1 VFLSVVFGIGRL
13 LRRVFIVGIVAL
25 AAYVS
30 AGRQFMPA
38 VAEYTQFVEEKVFEL
53 TGLPVNIT
61 SLTGSFSGFNPTIE
75 VSGLSLLVTEDQV
88 GAAAEPAGLLFD
100 RATLTLDVPASL
112 WQRRWVLEEF
122 EVADLEVALR
132 QSADG
137 LWQLRGVSGATPQ
150 RVNMAELYSILL
162 GVSYL
167 QLSDV
172 VLSLEPNAGD
182 AVVVDIV
189 DARIQN
195 RENEHVILLDARIDG
210 VRQPLQ
216 FSYEG
221 TGATLADASAYAYA
235 NIPTGDYL
243 PLFESL
249 LPAAVQPAI
258 AGVNALDAGG
268 EVWLEIADG
277 KLIEATATLD
287 IESLELLRP
296 TAREALT
303 TELSSFRSVATIR
316 QSAELL
322 ATDGTNPRFEFV
334 IQANQG
340 KWDGEEWGTFSA
352 GFVVRQNDEVE
363 LRADSVDIARV
374 LSLTRR
380 MASAGFIPLSDAQ
393 INTLN
398 DLSPRGLINNLSV
411 KLTAQEKAA
420 SPLEALSGPIQK
432 LSLRANTESGA
443 IESIGGIPTLDGVT
457 GYLEIDYDGQTQ
469 RASGFAEIDTP
480 FLRMNLPNI
489 YTRDWLYEYV
499 NGRIDFLSKFEA
511 GLDLTLSSNTIIAE
525 STNTTGRVQFT
536 SQLVRPID
544 GNPQSNIELL
554 IGVERMRADDRYLYL
569 PDGPKIEQGLKSTMA
584 WVGGAALDGTFFDS
598 GAILRGSMLPG
609 SDPAA
614 KTFQSFYRLRDGTIR
629 YAEGW
634 PEIEGVEAFVS
645 TADSLIDV
653 VVTAG
658 NSHGLSLDG
667 ARGTVRPAV
676 DEGGERRNRLFV
688 EGGAT
693 GLTQDALNFLSASP
707 LPDGLVDTVNNWR
720 AAGDAQVA
728 IDVHLLLGSGEPV
741 DVRTELSIDEN
752 NLALLDYGLDVS
764 ALSGQVVFDTRT
776 GLDSSNLQGQ
786 LFGSPVSLQLG
797 SAQSDRVIE
806 TITLAASGR
815 VAPQQLADLAL
826 TSPLI
831 DSMLSQT
838 DGVLEFT
845 SQLFIEQGGESLY
858 PTTLEIQST
867 LEGVSIV
874 GPDPLYKEAGTP
886 VAFDLTLGFG
896 ENRQWHRGK
905 LGERLEFDLSF
916 EDTALTQGLV
926 FLGESPTQLSVLKQN
941 PFDGLVVLGGL
952 SAADFEEWDGFV
964 TQFTE
969 TLRTLATSE
978 GVLDESS
985 YGVEG
990 FAENLGFIDISV
1002 NELGLLGQSFA
1013 KQSLR
1018 IRPDIETKDWLIDL
1032 AGPEL
1037 EGHVEAP
1044 FAEGEML
1051 VSLQKLRLAGG
1062 ESSTIGPQLIEED
1075 SADTDPVDSLAELD
1089 PRQFPAMRF
1098 SAREIVIG
1106 DSPYGSWR
1114 FRLKPE
1120 AVGAEFSQLAFDF
1133 RGLQLEA
1140 QYLSAEQIDNWD
1152 AEGEESE
1159 ESETA
1164 SDQMPAPSF
1173 YWHFDGQTHRSEFNG
1188 QLHVA
1193 DLGEVLRA
1201 NGYAPSLVSN
1211 AGDFESQLE
1220 WQGTPAFFNA
1230 ENLSGEIKIDIR
1242 EGRFLQGAGGA
1253 GALKLISILNF
1264 DAIMRRLRFSDDL
1277 LRSGLAFDQIDG
1289 HLVLEQGQVQIQDRL
1304 VISGPSSLYQI
1315 TGDVDLVAETIVGEM
1330 YVTLPVSDNI
1340 PWLGLLTANIPIA
1353 VGAYLFDRIFGDQ
1366 VDSLTSAAYTLDGP
1380 WENLEPQFKQ
1390 AFGSPDSPSA
1400 AGAQELPQAR

>member
-1 VFLSVVFGIGRL
+1 
-13 LRRVFIVGIVAL
+13 
-25 AAYVS
+25 
-30 AGRQFMPA
+30 
-38 VAEYTQFVEEKVFEL
+38 
-53 TGLPVNIT
+53 
-61 SLTGSFSGFNPTIE
+61 
-75 VSGLSLLVTEDQV
+75 
-88 GAAAEPAGLLFD
+88 
-100 RATLTLDVPASL
+100 
-112 WQRRWVLEEF
+112 
-122 EVADLEVALR
+122 
-132 QSADG
+132 
-137 LWQLRGVSGATPQ
+137 
-150 RVNMAELYSILL
+150 
-162 GVSYL
+162 
-167 QLSDV
+167 
-172 VLSLEPNAGD
+172 
-182 AVVVDIV
+182 
-189 DARIQN
+189 
-195 RENEHVILLDARIDG
+195 
-210 VRQPLQ
+210 
-216 FSYEG
+216 
-221 TGATLADASAYAYA
+221 
-235 NIPTGDYL
+235 
-243 PLFESL
+243 
-249 LPAAVQPAI
+249 
-258 AGVNALDAGG
+258 
-268 EVWLEIADG
+268 
-277 KLIEATATLD
+277 
-287 IESLELLRP
+287 
-296 TAREALT
+296 
-303 TELSSFRSVATIR
+303 
-316 QSAELL
+316 
-322 ATDGTNPRFEFV
+322 
-334 IQANQG
+334 
-340 KWDGEEWGTFSA
+340 
-352 GFVVRQNDEVE
+352 
-363 LRADSVDIARV
+363 
-374 LSLTRR
+374 
-380 MASAGFIPLSDAQ
+380 MASAGFLPLSDSQ
-393 INTLN
+393 ISTLN

-411 KLTAQEKAA
+411 KLTGQKKAA

-443 IESIGGIPTLDGVT
+443 IESIGGIPKLDGVT
-457 GYLEIDYDGQTQ
+457 GYLEVDYDGQTQ

-480 FLRMNLPNI
+480 TLRMNLPNI
-489 YTRDWLYEYV
+489 YTRDWSYDYV

-525 STNTTGRVQFT
+525 SANTTGRVQFT
-536 SQLVRPID
+536 SQLVRPVEGD
-544 GNPQSNIELL
+544 PLSNIELL

-609 SDPAA
+609 SNPAA
-614 KTFQSFYRLRDGTIR
+614 KTFQSFYRLSDGTIR

-634 PEIEGVEAFVS
+634 PDIEGVEAFVS
-645 TADSLIDV
+645 TADSLVDV
-653 VVTAG
+653 FVTAG
-658 NSHGLSLDG
+658 NSHGLLLDG
-667 ARGTVRPAV
+667 AKGTVRPTV
-676 DEGGERRNRLFV
+676 DEDGVLRNRLLV

-707 LPDGLVDTVNNWR
+707 LPGGLIDTVNNWR
-720 AAGDAQVA
+720 AEGEAEVA

-764 ALSGQVVFDTRT
+764 ELSGQVLFDTRT
-776 GLDSSNLQGQ
+776 GLDSSDLRGQ

-797 SAQSDRVIE
+797 SAQNDRVIE
-806 TITLAASGR
+806 AVTLAARGS
-815 VAPQQLADLAL
+815 VAPQKLADLAL

-831 DSMLSQT
+831 DSMLRQT

-867 LEGVSIV
+867 LEGVSIA
-874 GPDPLYKEAGTP
+874 GPSPLNKDAATP
-886 VAFDLTLGFG
+886 VAFDLALGFG

-916 EDTALTQGLV
+916 DDTALTQGLV
-926 FLGESPTQLSVLKQN
+926 FLGESPTELSALKQN
-941 PFDGLVVLGGL
+941 PFDGLVVLGSL
-952 SAADFEEWDGFV
+952 SAADFEEWDDFA

-969 TLRTLATSE
+969 TLRTLAASE
-978 GVLDESS
+978 GALDESS

-1002 NELGLLGQSFA
+1002 NELGLFGQSFA

-1018 IRPDIETKDWLIDL
+1018 IRPDIGTKNWLIDL

-1051 VSLQKLRLAGG
+1051 VSLQKLRLAGD
-1062 ESSTIGPQLIEED
+1062 ESSTIGPQRIEED
-1075 SADTDPVDSLAELD
+1075 SADKEPVDTLAELD
-1089 PRQFPAMRF
+1089 PRLFPAMRF

-1120 AVGAEFSQLAFDF
+1120 AVGAEFSELAFDF

-1152 AEGEESE
+1152 AKGEESGAV
-1159 ESETA
+1159 SE
-1164 SDQMPAPSF
+1164 QMPAPSF
-1173 YWHFDGQTHRSEFNG
+1173 YWHFDGQAHRSEFNG

-1211 AGDFESQLE
+1211 VGDFESQLE

-1253 GALKLISILNF
+1253 GALKLISILNL

-1289 HLVLEQGQVQIQDRL
+1289 HLVLEEGQVQIQDRL

-1366 VDSLTSAAYTLDGP
+1366 VDSLTSAVYTLDGP

-1400 AGAQELPQAR
+1400 AGAQELPQVR

>member
-1 VFLSVVFGIGRL
+1 VFLSLVFGIGRL
-13 LRRVFIVGIVAL
+13 LRRLFVVGIVAL

-38 VAEYTQFVEEKVFEL
+38 VADYTRIVEEKVFEL

-75 VSGLSLLVTEDQV
+75 ISGLSLLVTEAQV
-88 GAAAEPAGLLFD
+88 GVAAESAGLLFD

-162 GVSYL
+162 DVSYL

-172 VLSLEPNAGD
+172 VLILEPSAGD
-182 AVVVDIV
+182 SVVVDIV

-195 RENEHVILLDARIDG
+195 RENEHVILVDALIDG

-249 LPAAVQPAI
+249 LPAAVQPALT
-258 AGVNALDAGG
+258 GVTALDAGG
-268 EVWLEIADG
+268 EIWFEIADG

-287 IESLELLRP
+287 IESLELQRP
-296 TAREALT
+296 AAREAMS
-303 TELSSFRSVATIR
+303 TELSSFRSVATLR
-316 QSAELL
+316 QSAELIQ
-322 ATDGTNPRFEFV
+322 TDGTNPRFEFV
-334 IQANQG
+334 VQANQG
-340 KWDGEEWGTFSA
+340 KWDGEEWGAFSA
-352 GFVVRQNDEVE
+352 GVVVRQNDEVE
-363 LRADSVDIARV
+363 LRADSVDIARL

-380 MASAGFIPLSDAQ
+380 MASAGFLPLSDSQ
-393 INTLN
+393 ISTLN

-411 KLTAQEKAA
+411 KLTGQEMAA

-443 IESIGGIPTLDGVT
+443 IESIGGIPKLDGVT
-457 GYLEIDYDGQTQ
+457 GYLEIDYDGQTK

-489 YTRDWLYEYV
+489 YTRDWSYDYV

-511 GLDLTLSSNTIIAE
+511 GLDLTLSSNTLIAE
-525 STNTTGRVQFT
+525 SATTTGRVQFT
-536 SQLVRPID
+536 SQLVRPAE
-544 GNPQSNIELL
+544 GEPQSNIELL
-554 IGVERMRADDRYLYL
+554 IGVERMLAEDRYYYL
-569 PDGPKIEQGLKSTMA
+569 PDGPKIEQGLKSTLA

-614 KTFQSFYRLRDGTIR
+614 KTFQSFYRLRDGTIN

-634 PEIEGVEAFVS
+634 PEIEDVEAFVS
-645 TADSLIDV
+645 TADSVVDV
-653 VVTAG
+653 FVTAG
-658 NSHGLSLDG
+658 NSYGLLLDG
-667 ARGTVRPAV
+667 AKGTVRPTV
-676 DEGGERRNRLFV
+676 NEEGELRNRLVV

-707 LPDGLVDTVNNWR
+707 LPDGLIDTVNNWR
-720 AAGDAQVA
+720 AEGDAEVA

-764 ALSGQVVFDTRT
+764 ELSGQVVFDTRT
-776 GLDSSNLQGQ
+776 GLDSSDLRAQ
-786 LFGSPVSLQLG
+786 LFGSSVSLQLG
-797 SAQSDRVIE
+797 SAQNDRVIE
-806 TITLAASGR
+806 AVTLAARGR

-831 DSMLSQT
+831 DSMLNQA

-845 SQLFIEQGGESLY
+845 SQLLIEQGGESLY

-867 LEGVSIV
+867 LEGVSIA
-874 GPDPLYKEAGTP
+874 GPSPLNKDTATP

-916 EDTALTQGLV
+916 DDTALSQGLV

-941 PFDGLVVLGGL
+941 PFDGLVVLGSL
-952 SAADFEEWDGFV
+952 STADFEEWDDFV

-969 TLRTLATSE
+969 TLRTLAASE

-1002 NELGLLGQSFA
+1002 NELELLGQNFA

-1018 IRPDIETKDWLIDL
+1018 IRPDIETKNWLIDL

-1044 FAEGEML
+1044 FAEGDML
-1051 VSLQKLRLAGG
+1051 VSLQRLRLAGD
-1062 ESSTIGPQLIEED
+1062 ESSTIGPQRIEED
-1075 SADTDPVDSLAELD
+1075 PADTEPVDSLAELD
-1089 PRQFPAMRF
+1089 PRLFPAMRF

-1120 AVGAEFSQLAFDF
+1120 AVGAEFSELAFDF
-1133 RGLQLEA
+1133 RGLQLES

-1152 AEGEESE
+1152 AKREESE
-1159 ESETA
+1159 AVSE
-1164 SDQMPAPSF
+1164 QIPAPSF

-1211 AGDFESQLE
+1211 VGNFESQLE

-1289 HLVLEQGQVQIQDRL
+1289 HLVLEEGQVKIQDRL

-1400 AGAQELPQAR
+1400 ADAQELPQVR

>member
-1 VFLSVVFGIGRL
+1 MFLSLVFGIGRL

-38 VAEYTQFVEEKVFEL
+38 VADYTRFVEEKVFEL

-75 VSGLSLLVTEDQV
+75 VSGLSLLVTEAQV
-88 GAAAEPAGLLFD
+88 GVAAESAGLLFD

-112 WQRRWVLEEF
+112 WQRRWVLKEF

-172 VLSLEPNAGD
+172 VLSLEPSAGD
-182 AVVVDIV
+182 SVVVDIV

-195 RENEHVILLDARIDG
+195 RENEHVILVDALIDG

-235 NIPTGDYL
+235 NIPTGNYL

-249 LPAAVQPAI
+249 LPAAVQPALTGI
-258 AGVNALDAGG
+258 TAFDAGG
-268 EVWLEIADG
+268 EIWFEIAGG
-277 KLIEATATLD
+277 KLIEATVTLD
-287 IESLELLRP
+287 IESLVLLRP
-296 TAREALT
+296 AAREALT

-322 ATDGTNPRFEFV
+322 ASDGTNPRFEFV
-334 IQANQG
+334 MQANQG
-340 KWDGEEWGTFSA
+340 KWDGEEWGAFSA

-380 MASAGFIPLSDAQ
+380 MASAGFLPLSDSQ
-393 INTLN
+393 ISTLN

-411 KLTAQEKAA
+411 KLTGQKKAA

-443 IESIGGIPTLDGVT
+443 IESIGGIPKLDGVT
-457 GYLEIDYDGQTQ
+457 GYLEVDYDGQTQ

-480 FLRMNLPNI
+480 TLRMNLPNI
-489 YTRDWLYEYV
+489 YTRDWSYDYV

-525 STNTTGRVQFT
+525 SANTTGRVQFT
-536 SQLVRPID
+536 SQLVRPVEGD
-544 GNPQSNIELL
+544 PLSNIELL

-609 SDPAA
+609 SNPAA
-614 KTFQSFYRLRDGTIR
+614 KTFQSFYRLSDGTIR

-634 PEIEGVEAFVS
+634 PDIEGVEAFVS
-645 TADSLIDV
+645 TADSLVDV
-653 VVTAG
+653 FVTAG
-658 NSHGLSLDG
+658 NSHGLLLDG
-667 ARGTVRPAV
+667 AKGTVRPTV
-676 DEGGERRNRLFV
+676 DEDGVLRNRLLV

-707 LPDGLVDTVNNWR
+707 LPGGLIDTVNNWR
-720 AAGDAQVA
+720 AEGEAEVA

-764 ALSGQVVFDTRT
+764 ELSGQVLFDTRT
-776 GLDSSNLQGQ
+776 GLDSSDLRGQ

-797 SAQSDRVIE
+797 SAQNDRVIE
-806 TITLAASGR
+806 AVTLAARGS
-815 VAPQQLADLAL
+815 VAPQKLADLAL

-831 DSMLSQT
+831 DSMLRQT

-867 LEGVSIV
+867 LEGVSIA
-874 GPDPLYKEAGTP
+874 GPSPLNKDAATP
-886 VAFDLTLGFG
+886 VAFDLALGFG

-916 EDTALTQGLV
+916 DDTALTQGLV
-926 FLGESPTQLSVLKQN
+926 FLGESPTELSALKQN
-941 PFDGLVVLGGL
+941 PFDGLVVLGSL
-952 SAADFEEWDGFV
+952 SAADFEEWDDFA

-969 TLRTLATSE
+969 TLRTLAASE
-978 GVLDESS
+978 GALDESS

-1002 NELGLLGQSFA
+1002 NELGLFGQSFA

-1018 IRPDIETKDWLIDL
+1018 IRPDIGTKNWLIDL

-1051 VSLQKLRLAGG
+1051 VSLQKLRLAGD
-1062 ESSTIGPQLIEED
+1062 ESSTIGPQRIEED
-1075 SADTDPVDSLAELD
+1075 SADKELVDTLAELD
-1089 PRQFPAMRF
+1089 PRLFPAMRF

-1120 AVGAEFSQLAFDF
+1120 AVGAEFSELAFDF

-1152 AEGEESE
+1152 AKGEESGAV
-1159 ESETA
+1159 SE
-1164 SDQMPAPSF
+1164 QMPAPSF
-1173 YWHFDGQTHRSEFNG
+1173 YWHFDGQAHRSEFNG

-1211 AGDFESQLE
+1211 VGDFESQLE

-1253 GALKLISILNF
+1253 GALKLISILNL

-1289 HLVLEQGQVQIQDRL
+1289 HLVLEEGQVQIQDRL

-1366 VDSLTSAAYTLDGP
+1366 VDSLTSAVYTLDGP

-1400 AGAQELPQAR
+1400 AGAQELPQVR